1 MAAGFFSGLAEAL
14 SIQILYLGLREITAI
29 SSVQLH
35 FSASCNSVGNSFQ
48 KASLALGKKIIE
60 KKKAHMSVLNMPFS
74 LLSSNKRDSLVSYLS
89 LSCVNI

>member
-48 KASLALGKKIIE
+48 KASLALE
-60 KKKAHMSVLNMPFS
+60 KK
-74 LLSSNKRDSLVSYLS
+74 
-89 LSCVNI
+89 